1 MSGRSAV
8 GVVGDGGIAGG
19 TGAPGRGGGGVGA
32 PGATAPTPVRSRP
45 VENIWLRSCASS
57 WASEW
62 RRGMIWSS
70 STATSTSTS
79 LTMSSTRRML
89 AAVSVMMRRFV
100 SRWAEMPPCWGT
112 KGRRRIHG
120 IRRADVLQRNELGQD
135 LVPAARRICLA
146 SDDRSDRGLGRA
158 FLRDDAIEVTRLDG
172 GQAVDVEDG
181 QQHIEDVVVGDL
193 ADGLDR
199 HLSTACRRG
208 QHVVEADDLGGGLD
222 DHLHVGIVEVEHD
235 VARGCG

>member
-1 MSGRSAV
+1 MAEGDDLELVHRHFHVHQLDDVEHAADVGGRVRDDEEVRLAM
-8 GVVGDGGIAGG
+8 GGDAALLGHE
-19 TGAPGRGGGGVGA
+19 GAQ
-32 PGATAPTPVRSRP
+32 
-45 VENIWLRSCASS
+45 E
-57 WASEW
+57 
-62 RRGMIWSS
+62 
-70 STATSTSTS
+70 
-79 LTMSSTRRML
+79 
-89 AAVSVMMRRFV
+89 
-100 SRWAEMPPCWGT
+100 
-112 KGRRRIHG
+112 IHG

-135 LVPAARRICLA
+135 LVPAARGICLA

-158 FLRDDAIEVTRLDG
+158 FLRDDAIEVARLDG
-172 GQAVDVEDG
+172 GQAVDVEDR

-208 QHVVEADDLGGGLD
+208 QHVVEADDLGGRLD